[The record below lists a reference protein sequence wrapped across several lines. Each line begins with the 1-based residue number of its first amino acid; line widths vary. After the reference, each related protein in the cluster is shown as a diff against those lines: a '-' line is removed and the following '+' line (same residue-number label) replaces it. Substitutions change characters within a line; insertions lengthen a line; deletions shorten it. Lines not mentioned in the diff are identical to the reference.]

1 MNSSSTQ
8 EGRGEPDEARDLFP
22 SCSRARLEMQCSSPR
37 MMPEDMARSVGSAFR
52 PKETASIPSCLRSA
66 AKTRCAS
73 SACVPRPIPKF
84 EDMSS
89 KAKRRGRL
97 TRNTVAEEDRIRAAI
112 KTDPDTRDL
121 TAQDFAKMV
130 PFPEMMRRRGRP
142 KAAKHKVPVTLR
154 LEPEVVEHF
163 RRDGRG
169 WQTRVNDALV
179 RYVAK
184 RQRDDD

>member
-1 MNSSSTQ
+1 
-8 EGRGEPDEARDLFP
+8 
-22 SCSRARLEMQCSSPR
+22 
-37 MMPEDMARSVGSAFR
+37 
-52 PKETASIPSCLRSA
+52 
-66 AKTRCAS
+66 
-73 SACVPRPIPKF
+73 
-84 EDMSS
+84 MSS